1 MFCDG
6 KSSEISFRQS
16 FQFQAKSEQKG
27 QSIRWYYY
35 NYPKKRAGC
44 FRQLNSL
51 ISTDF
56 SYFSDLRSGVQ
67 IFNFGLTELVGE
79 KEVNN
84 MGRDSLL

>member
-1 MFCDG
+1 MVLLQL
-6 KSSEISFRQS
+6 SQ
-16 FQFQAKSEQKG
+16 
-27 QSIRWYYY
+27 
-35 NYPKKRAGC
+35 KRAGC

-79 KEVNN
+79 KKADN
-84 MGRDSLL
+84 MGRDSLLQFPDVLKGTSLYAH